1 MRSSPGC
8 MSTGPQGESEPFFAR
23 LSDTW
28 IEGVGRVEFA
38 MELLDNRLGFIQ
50 MADVVLRRK
59 LGSSSREPLQHK
71 RLDPFH
77 ISAPAVDVNIV
88 KHMAQIVSVGQI
100 QHQVLGEFLGEIFDP
115 VRVVAEQCDVE

>member
-1 MRSSPGC
+1 

-50 MADVVLRRK
+50 MADVVLCRK
-59 LGSSSREPLQHK
+59 FGSSSL
-71 RLDPFH
+71 
-77 ISAPAVDVNIV
+77 
-88 KHMAQIVSVGQI
+88 
-100 QHQVLGEFLGEIFDP
+100 
-115 VRVVAEQCDVE
+115 